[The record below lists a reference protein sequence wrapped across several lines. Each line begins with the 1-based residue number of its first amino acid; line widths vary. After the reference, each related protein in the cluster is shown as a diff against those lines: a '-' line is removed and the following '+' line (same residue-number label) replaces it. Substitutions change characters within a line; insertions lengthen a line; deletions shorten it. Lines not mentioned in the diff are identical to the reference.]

1 MSNLISRFLKTAQEL
16 RQTYSSPNALTIS
29 SSETENYIE
38 ISVKWKCHCSKVA
51 FKDPSGAIYINTI
64 RAYPLQKEWSEEEI
78 TDELKNMVNCVYGED
93 DYSQFGYNN
102 HYQPRKTAMTY
113 PISKFVEAAEA
124 LREEYENAEVT
135 SSDTSITVSRTI
147 VSEEGATYKYGI
159 EFTPPD
165 AEYDE
170 ELVELYVEDLYD
182 SLYGEDVEYED
193 DLCEDD
199 EDEDD
204 EDDDEDDEEDDDE

>member
-1 MSNLISRFLKTAQEL
+1 MAKITSKSSVLDNSEEIDDIDCMREDYKLVNNMSLPYNSGLMLKVTSDNGSQFFADYSLNSDIERFGKEALEL
-16 RQTYSSPNALTIS
+16 GLTG
-29 SSETENYIE
+29 E
-38 ISVKWKCHCSKVA
+38 
-51 FKDPSGAIYINTI
+51 AIY
-64 RAYPLQKEWSEEEI
+64 
-78 TDELKNMVNCVYGED
+78 
-93 DYSQFGYNN
+93 DYVKAETFKIA
-102 HYQPRKTAMTY
+102 PAEFPTTLPKTTNMTY

-135 SSDTSITVSRTI
+135 SSDTSITVSRTV

-170 ELVELYVEDLYD
+170 ELVELYVEDLYE

-193 DLCEDD
+193 EEGE
-199 EDEDD
+199 EDE
-204 EDDDEDDEEDDDE
+204 

>member
-1 MSNLISRFLKTAQEL
+1 
-16 RQTYSSPNALTIS
+16 
-29 SSETENYIE
+29 
-38 ISVKWKCHCSKVA
+38 
-51 FKDPSGAIYINTI
+51 
-64 RAYPLQKEWSEEEI
+64 
-78 TDELKNMVNCVYGED
+78 
-93 DYSQFGYNN
+93 
-102 HYQPRKTAMTY
+102 MTY

-135 SSDTSITVSRTI
+135 SSDTSITVTRTV
-147 VSEEGATYKYGI
+147 VSEEGATYTYGI

-170 ELVELYVEDLYD
+170 ELVEIYVEDLYD

-193 DLCEDD
+193 EEGEDDYNNHAPDESFLSYDFSERND

-204 EDDDEDDEEDDDE
+204 E